1 METEIRTTQAKEP
14 EKLAKKLIFIAH
26 AANSAEA
33 IKKALEA
40 GADFVEIDVWKA
52 ITRKILTVEHQ
63 WVVGSL
69 GFGAELKNVLTNE
82 LIRAN
87 GRLYF
92 DFKFGGIKG
101 AYDLIE
107 FLRQHGLGK
116 PTIAST
122 DWQTL
127 VKLNQQQGVKPH
139 FTIARPP
146 DLEKFFK
153 EAERLNLIG
162 EKGISIRHT
171 LLTPKLI
178 QHFCDRDFEIVAWTV
193 DDRGRAQELEAMG
206 VDGIVSNNL
215 SLTDR

>member
-1 METEIRTTQAKEP
+1 METEIRTTQTKEP
-14 EKLAKKLIFIAH
+14 EKPAKKLIFIAH

-69 GFGAELKNVLTNE
+69 GFGAELKNVLADE

-101 AYDLIE
+101 AYDLVE

-122 DWQTL
+122 D
-127 VKLNQQQGVKPH
+127 
-139 FTIARPP
+139 
-146 DLEKFFK
+146 
-153 EAERLNLIG
+153 
-162 EKGISIRHT
+162 
-171 LLTPKLI
+171 
-178 QHFCDRDFEIVAWTV
+178 
-193 DDRGRAQELEAMG
+193 
-206 VDGIVSNNL
+206 
-215 SLTDR
+215 